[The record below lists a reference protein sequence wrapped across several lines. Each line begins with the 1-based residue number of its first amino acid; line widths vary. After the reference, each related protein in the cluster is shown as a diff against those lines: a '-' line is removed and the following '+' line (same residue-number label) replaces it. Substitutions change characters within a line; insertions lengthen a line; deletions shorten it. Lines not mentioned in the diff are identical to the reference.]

1 MGLID
6 IINPLSAVLGS
17 AVNES
22 QQHQE
27 KNYWES
33 RKSSLGEKQVCYLCA
48 LQLTPHCT
56 FIFAVLDRLQLVLV
70 VLSS

>member
-22 QQHQE
+22 QQHLE
-27 KNYWES
+27 NTFPKYTDLLGCRES
-33 RKSSLGEKQVCYLCA
+33 NPGQLGEKRKHYLCA
-48 LQLTPHCT
+48 MPLLKST
-56 FIFAVLDRLQLVLV
+56 
-70 VLSS
+70 